1 MENNIP
7 DFRNPQVAFESAI
20 SKGIFTE
27 EEKSTIHLFHSSS
40 IEHKIGLLRDIEK
53 TRIQELGMRILF
65 RNYPESINEDIK
77 SSTMLSMI
85 QPGSINIRGEIR
97 RTPQDAIDE
106 ANNIMQKDE
115 IDNEQRGIISSYISF
130 LQSYKA

>member
-1 MENNIP
+1 MVFDSSIYE
-7 DFRNPQVAFESAI
+7 
-20 SKGIFTE
+20 KGIFSE
-27 EEKSTIHLFHSSS
+27 EEQSTIHLFHSST
-40 IEHKIGLLRDIEK
+40 IEHKIGLLRDLEK
-53 TRIQELGMRILF
+53 TRIRELGMRILF

-85 QPGSINIRGEIR
+85 QPESINIRGEIR

-106 ANNIMQKDE
+106 ANNIMQKDD
-115 IDNEQRGIISSYISF
+115 IDNEQRRIISGYISF